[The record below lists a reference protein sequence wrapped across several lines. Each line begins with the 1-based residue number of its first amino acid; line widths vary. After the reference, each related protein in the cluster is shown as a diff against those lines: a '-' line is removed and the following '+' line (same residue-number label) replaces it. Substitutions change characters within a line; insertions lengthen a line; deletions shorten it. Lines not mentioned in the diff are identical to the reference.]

1 MKKLQNIPL
10 LLAILFVSSLVIG
23 VFCIGV
29 NGSPL
34 PNNETIEKSALAEQ
48 PVQFIT
54 IDEDDAGS
62 GGDAGDSFAFATTI
76 TEGHYIGNLT
86 VGDDD
91 YYRFSVGIGVI
102 INITMSAHNLTMN
115 FDVTLY
121 AQDSTYIKNNAKSAG
136 FQESILWSAGYS
148 GNYSI
153 LINSALSDYGNYSF
167 SIELTPQNDFGT
179 GNDAGNEINSPI
191 TIFEGSSNGT
201 MVRGSDEW
209 DFYDIMLE
217 NGDIINLYL
226 EWIDSINI
234 DFSLH
239 DIDGSPLY
247 TSEKL
252 IGNNESIYAGISV
265 SGYYKLAISI
275 NEISVVEEIIPYNLT
290 VLVTQ
295 QNDGNSG
302 TDAGN
307 RPEDAYFIIP
317 LRDSKF
323 NGKLILNGDTND
335 YYTFAIDE
343 PTIIYMQLIVP
354 DTVNFDLFIYDDERI
369 EIFSSLNDQYGAK
382 ETIWAEKLDNGT
394 YYVNVE
400 FVEGDVIE
408 ANYELRISLIPD
420 NPVTTDNQPNLTELI
435 PLIIGAVL
443 IPIFIIVVIIL
454 VLYIFT
460 DVKIPW
466 LSKKLD
472 DYFGRR
478 GKSKSAKDLRYAL
491 RARENTIGSLR
502 EDMIEKDAKRAKDLE
517 TIHRLEEDHK
527 ANTTVLDKIRTENS
541 ELKKHLNNLEAVN
554 DDLANI
560 IDSTIRRQLSKSSK
574 PTQKAKVTSITSL
587 LWLSEERLAKYI
599 ESVPLLNER
608 YTMDKNKNFI
618 LTKEFAREQVRQSY
632 WKRVGAMHL
641 KKIKQV
647 KVSALADDTNID
659 VQTVK
664 EILRELVERKE
675 IPAPIHMDRISILL
689 SISEE
694 LISELSDLVQNTPII
709 SLKDISKSFDT
720 TIESAKVIFEKIA
733 EEGYAQGEFIN
744 EDTFVVFNLL
754 RDLIIKEGSINIK
767 KLTKRY
773 NLTGAE
779 EDIKIL
785 IEKMI
790 QTDNELEGRFI
801 TDNLFLSFNNLSDT
815 FKELIITGIEDITK
829 GDTRRVVF
837 DVGSVVESVVKER
850 LIPDIHEVD
859 DTDKIPQ
866 YHDAVESRELG
877 RIIRAADDVK
887 ISLPAH
893 IELKSLNRF
902 WAQKIKHTKPGEL
915 PYIPSNDEA
924 MEFLFEANKALNI
937 LTAQKIPPK
946 WKEEIATKLLRA
958 NKKSS

>member
-1 MKKLQNIPL
+1 MRRLQKIPL
-10 LLAILFVSSLVIG
+10 LLAILFVTSFTICIFYVGANSSQIY
-23 VFCIGV
+23 
-29 NGSPL
+29 S
-34 PNNETIEKSALAEQ
+34 NETIEKTSVYDQ
-48 PVQFIT
+48 PILFLT
-54 IDEDDAGS
+54 PDDDDAGT
-62 GGDAGDSFAFATTI
+62 GDDAGDNFAFATPI
-76 TEGHYIGNLT
+76 TQGDYNGTLT
-86 VGDDD
+86 VADND

-121 AQDSTYIKNNAKSAG
+121 AQDSTYIKSNPKSAG

-153 LINSALSDYGNYSF
+153 LINSAVSDYGNYSF

-179 GNDAGNEINSPI
+179 GNDAGNDITNPI

-201 MVRGSDEW
+201 LVRGSDEY
-209 DFYDIMLE
+209 DFYDILLN
-217 NGDIINLYL
+217 NGDIIDVYL

-234 DFSLH
+234 DLSLRN
-239 DIDGSPLY
+239 IDGSPLY
-247 TSEKL
+247 ISEKL
-252 IGNNESIYAGISV
+252 IGFNESIYAGISL
-265 SGYYKLAISI
+265 SGYYKIAISI
-275 NEISVVEEIIPYNLT
+275 EEVSVVEEIIPYNLT
-290 VLVTQ
+290 IYVSQ

-307 RPEDAYFIIP
+307 RPEDALFVIP
-317 LRDSKF
+317 LRDSTF
-323 NGKLILNGDTND
+323 SGTLIFNGDTND
-335 YYTFAIDE
+335 YYTFIIKE
-343 PTIIYMQLIVP
+343 RSIIYMQLNVL
-354 DTVNFDLFIYDDERI
+354 DTVNFDLYLYDEDRI
-369 EIFSSLNDQYGAK
+369 LIFSSENDLYGTK
-382 ETIWAEKLDNGT
+382 ETVWAESLENGT
-394 YYVNVE
+394 YYINVE
-400 FVEGDVIE
+400 FIEGDVIE
-408 ANYELRISLIPD
+408 ENYVLDIGLIAD
-420 NPVTTDNQPNLTELI
+420 NPTTTVDKPNLSELI
-435 PLIIGAVL
+435 PLIVASVL

-466 LSKKLD
+466 LSKRLD

-491 RARENTIGSLR
+491 RVRDNTISSLR
-502 EDMIEKDAKRAKDLE
+502 EDLIDKDAKRAKDLE
-517 TIHRLEEDHK
+517 TIHRLEEDQK
-527 ANTTVLDKIRTENS
+527 ANSTVIDKIRVENS
-541 ELKKHLNNLEAVN
+541 ELKTHLNNLEAVN

-574 PTQKAKVTSITSL
+574 PTQKAKITSITSMI
-587 LWLSEERLAKYI
+587 WLSEERLAQYI
-599 ESVPLLNER
+599 VSIPLLNER

-618 LTKEFAREQVRQSY
+618 LTREFAREQVRQSY

-647 KVSALADDTNID
+647 KVSALAEDTNID
-659 VQTVK
+659 IQNVK

-675 IPAPIHMDRISILL
+675 IPAPIHMDRVSLLL

-694 LISELSDLVQNTPII
+694 LIAELSDIAQNTPII
-709 SLKDISKSFDT
+709 SLKEISESFDT
-720 TIESAKVIFEKIA
+720 TVESAKVIFEKIA

-767 KLTKRY
+767 KLAKRY
-773 NLTGAE
+773 SLTGAE

-790 QTDNELEGRFI
+790 QDNELEGKFI
-801 TDNLFLSFNNLSDT
+801 TDNLFLSFNNLNDT
-815 FKELIITGIEDITK
+815 LKELINRSIEDITK

-837 DVGSVVESVVKER
+837 DVGSVVESIVKEQ
-850 LIPDIHEVD
+850 LIPQIHEVS

-877 RIIRAADDVK
+877 RIIRAADDAK
-887 ISLPAH
+887 IQLPSH

-915 PYIPSNDEA
+915 PYIPSDDEA
-924 MEFLFEANKALNI
+924 LEFLFEANKALNI
-937 LTAQKIPPK
+937 LTTQKIPPK
-946 WKEEIATKLLRA
+946 WKEAVAIKLLRE
-958 NKKSS
+958 NKKSSS